1 MSEPRLLVPRDV
13 SDLWTL
19 SRQAGWNQTERDWL
33 RLLQLEPEGC
43 FGIES
48 DGRIVSSTTVTCYGQ
63 DLAWIGMV
71 LTDSRFRG
79 QGYAGR
85 LMRHALDDLK
95 RRGIAWIKLDAT
107 GMGRPIY
114 ARLGFREECAIE
126 RWKRPA
132 AQLPSPSLRP
142 GKYESQNELDMA
154 AFGASR
160 AALLV
165 SLAGSGASSVSGEG
179 FSMVRP
185 GAIAAYFG
193 PCVARSAEAA
203 ERMLLGSLSEY
214 QRNDVFW
221 DLLPANREALTLAK
235 EYGFEP
241 VRHLVRMGMPGR
253 DGVAPL
259 HKDDSLVFAIAGFE
273 FG

>member
-1 MSEPRLLVPRDV
+1 MSEPRLLVPGDV
-13 SDLWTL
+13 SDLWKL
-19 SRQAGWNQTERDWL
+19 SRQAGWNQTERDWS

-48 DGRIVSSTTVTCYGQ
+48 SGRIVSSTTVTCYGQ

-71 LTDSRFRG
+71 LTDSEYRG

-85 LMRHALDDLK
+85 LMQHALDYLK
-95 RRGIAWIKLDAT
+95 RRGIAWMKLDAT
-107 GMGRPIY
+107 EMGRPIY
-114 ARLGFREECAIE
+114 ARLGFRDECAVE

-132 AQLPSPSLRP
+132 AQLTTRSLRP
-142 GKYESQNELDMA
+142 GNYAPQNELDMA

-160 AALLV
+160 AALLG
-165 SLAGSGASSVSGEG
+165 SLAGSGASSMSGEG

-203 ERMLLGSLSEY
+203 ERMLLSALAEY

-221 DLLPANREALTLAK
+221 DLLPANGEAVRLARK
-235 EYGFEP
+235 YGFEP

-259 HKDDSLVFAIAGFE
+259 HTVDSLVFAIAGFE